1 MSGNNRRELGW
12 FEKILRG
19 GSSVRLG
26 DVSERAGPRVRC
38 GRKTEGQPAG
48 GNDRGVWSRRLS
60 EVAKL
65 MTKPRLVEPVSG
77 VVLPGVNMLT
87 HSG

>member
-1 MSGNNRRELGW
+1 MSGNSRKGLGW
-12 FEKILRG
+12 LKKILRC

-26 DVSERAGPRVRC
+26 DVSEGAGPRVGC
-38 GRKTEGQPAG
+38 GRKTEDQPAG

-77 VVLPGVNMLT
+77 VVSPGVNMLT